1 MECNGMKWNEMESN
15 HLLMC
20 RLHNG
25 VVVVAD
31 DVALH
36 PQGCPLRGPI
46 NNTNPHLVLSI
57 SYIASTGSVV
67 ESICETILFTGLV
80 AGLDAGLVAGLDL
93 TVLTF
98 FMCVRH
104 NSPYVSLYVG
114 HASHV
119 FSSVA
124 AMAPVLIFT
133 FTGNF
138 L

>member
-1 MECNGMKWNEMESN
+1 MEWNEMESN

-20 RLHNG
+20 RLHND

-80 AGLDAGLVAGLDL
+80 AGLVAGLDL

-98 FMCVRH
+98 FICVRH

-119 FSSVA
+119 FSSAVA
-124 AMAPVLIFT
+124 VSGLLLLIFT
-133 FTGNF
+133 LTGNF